1 MRSFLKFR
9 LLLWKNFLIRKG
21 KPIVTLFEVGLP
33 TLFSIILMTVRLRV
47 ENTPH
52 PFPTNWDACYYQSL
66 NPRLV
71 PNNITKFTLAYTPYN
86 EATNRIM
93 DRVNKTLGIPIA
105 PFPNE
110 DEMVKFITLVNS
122 TVNNSNIYLGGVVFT
137 SEFNQVNGT
146 VVPNKNVVY
155 KIRLSYAPRLAK
167 VNRKFGFQSNT
178 EWSTNFKFPPYQI
191 VGPRENMDRC
201 DGQPGY
207 EMEGFLAIQ
216 HAVDD
221 SLMKEFLTDKAF
233 VKYKSTNLKLK
244 RQLYPP
250 YVKDNYVLVL
260 QQQFPMAIMLSLV
273 VTVLSITRDIVLEK
287 ERKLKESMKM
297 MGINNWLHWVA
308 WFTKYILFL
317 LICISIKTLFYC
329 IVLNHEKG
337 AVIAKTNPFIVF
349 IYLFCYAVATITYC
363 FTISVFFAKANTGAA
378 IAGIMYFCMY
388 IPYFFLQQRYTTLSF
403 VAKLVSCLD
412 FQVAMAYGGTLLGMF
427 EGVGSGIQLSTLNS
441 GVSVDDDFSMMFVL
455 IMLIVDSVIHC
466 LIAWYIEAVFPGDY
480 GVPQPWY
487 FPISRRYW
495 GCCPSSQ
502 DYIELDDTVSIGQD
516 PSMFEKEPNQKAGIK
531 IRNLCKV
538 YGSGKKKKVAV
549 AGMTL
554 NMYEGQITA
563 LLGHNG
569 AGKTTTMSMLTG
581 FYPPTSG
588 TALINGFDI
597 RREISEVRSSLGLC
611 PQHDILF
618 DNLTVEEHMIFFG
631 LLKGVPRNQIMPQCS
646 EMLKDMELYPKL
658 KAMSKTLSGG
668 MKRKLSVCIALIGN
682 SKVVFLDEPSS
693 GLDPNARRNIW
704 TVLQKNRAGRTMV
717 LSTHFMDEAD
727 LLGERIAIMAD
738 GVVKCCGSSLFLKK
752 KYGAGYHMVVVK
764 EPTCDVNNVVCVVK
778 QHIPTAE
785 LESNV
790 GAELSFILPQNC
802 VENFEALFS
811 NLEQRQRELGIS
823 SFGASVTT
831 MEEVFLKVGESDD
844 NNGKERLAQIHDNRK
859 AILTTRESSATINGT
874 HTTIMNK
881 AFNKN
886 GKSELLVKDR
896 TNESSAKSNG
906 INMTNRNKALSNYVN
921 IKHIINERTEREPDN
936 AMVDL
941 SRSNFSS
948 SQALNLSHRLEKNT
962 GMKLFLQQFVAMFM
976 KRAIHTFRN
985 KLVTISQLV
994 IPLFFTVMGLTVLKT
1009 LPSFIDM
1016 PLLRLVPEDF
1026 GKNYIPYSTDLFD
1039 EDMAQTFAHQF
1050 MPKSP
1055 SIPVDISKE
1064 PGFQNNSD
1072 VKDYLLQKGKEGI
1085 GTYNLRYMLA
1095 WEFNHSSVTSYFNNQ
1110 GYHSIAISLAT
1121 MFNGLV
1127 KYFTNSSDYNI
1138 ETANHPLPRLAVNKA
1153 NDEASGK
1160 DFTGFTLSFN
1170 LSFGMAFLASS
1181 FVVFLVREST
1191 VKAKHIQFVSGVHP
1205 VNFWVSTFCWDL
1217 INYFIP
1223 CLLIIA
1229 SYFAFS
1235 VKNFTED
1242 LHWLQLIL
1250 IFLLYGWAM
1259 LPFMY
1264 FFSFAF
1270 TVPATAY
1277 VWITVFNILTGV
1289 ATLLVVAILS
1299 IPQIDLEDVSIVLE
1313 WIFLAVFPNFCLS
1326 QGMLQF
1332 YQNYQFRDLC
1342 QQIYANMG
1350 CSHGDCG
1357 IPCFHYNQN
1366 YFGWEKSGVGR
1377 MLVFLVIQGCVMWT
1391 LIFLSEYGILQK
1403 LQYMMFQ
1410 SQKAINVSSKNYT
1423 SQMSRDSVI
1432 QEDEDVAKERERIDS
1447 TPQSTLISSEKLV
1460 LKNLTKYYDDFRAV
1474 DHLSVGIPAGECFGL
1489 LGINGAGKSSTFM
1502 MLTGDTSISSGEA
1515 FLDTYSLKTQ
1525 RELAR
1530 KRLGYCPQFDALI
1543 GQLTGKEILTLFAR
1557 LRGIKEQ
1564 DIPEAVSS
1572 LMNAMTLTQYADKQ
1586 CDTYSGGNK
1595 RKLST
1600 AIALIGDPDVV
1611 FLDEPTTGM
1620 DPVARRMLWEVLSD
1634 VRDSGRTLVLTSHS
1648 MEECEALCTR
1658 LAIMVN
1664 GQFKCLGSIQHLKN
1678 KFGEGY
1684 TFTAKVAY
1692 PPDGGPPNMAPLMEF
1707 INSTFPRS
1715 KLTDIHENMINYH
1728 ITDTQLTWS
1737 QMFGEMERA
1746 RERLGIEDYLVSQTS
1761 LEQVFIYF
1769 ARMQEDQDKVK
1780 NIDTGCCM
1788 CCFPCTSHYDVD
1800 EPEIQRTKL

>member
-9 LLLWKNFLIRKG
+9 LLLWKNFLIQKR
-21 KPIVTLFEVGLP
+21 KPIATIFEIGLP
-33 TLFSIILMTVRLRV
+33 TLFSLILMTLRLRV
-47 ENTPH
+47 ESTPH
-52 PFPTNWDACYYQSL
+52 PLPTYWSPCEYRNL
-66 NPRLV
+66 NPNLTDK
-71 PNNITKFTLAYTPYN
+71 ILAYSPFN
-86 EATNRIM
+86 DATKRIM
-93 DRVNKTLGIPIA
+93 DRANLTLRLPMDH
-105 PFPNE
+105 FTSE
-110 DEMVKFITLVNS
+110 DEMIDTITQ
-122 TVNNSNIYLGGVVFT
+122 VNNINNESYAYLGGVVFT
-137 SEFNQVNGT
+137 SDFKNVSGTQV
-146 VVPNKNVVY
+146 PDKNVVY
-155 KIRLSYAPRLAK
+155 KIRLRYGPLLSTGKQK
-167 VNRKFGFQSNT
+167 VGIKSNIA
-178 EWSTNFKFPPYQI
+178 WSTNFMFPPYQI
-191 VGPRENMDRC
+191 VGPREAKNPC
-201 DGQPGY
+201 DGDPEY
-207 EMEGFLAIQ
+207 SREGFLAIQ

-221 SLMKEFLTDKAF
+221 SLMKEFLTDEAF

-244 RQLYPP
+244 RQPYPP
-250 YVKDNYVLVL
+250 YKEDNYVLVL
-260 QQQFPMAIMLSLV
+260 QQQFPMVVMLSLIV
-273 VTVLSITRDIVLEK
+273 IVLGIARDIVLEK

-308 WFTKYILFL
+308 WFTKHILFL
-317 LICISIKTLFYC
+317 LISISIMTLFYC
-329 IVLNHEKG
+329 IELDHEKG
-337 AVIAKTNPFIVF
+337 AVIAETNPFIIF
-349 IYLFCYAVATITYC
+349 IYFFCYAIATITYC
-363 FTISVFFAKANTGAA
+363 FAISVFFAKANTGAA

-487 FPISRRYW
+487 FPVLKSYW
-495 GCCPSSQ
+495 GCCHSPL
-502 DYIELDDTVSIGQD
+502 DYTELDDAVNVGQD
-516 PSMFEKEPNQKAGIK
+516 PSLFEKEPNEHAGIR
-531 IRNLCKV
+531 IRNLRKV

-646 EMLKDMELYPKL
+646 EMLKDMELFPKL
-658 KAMSKTLSGG
+658 KAKSKTLSGG

-727 LLGERIAIMAD
+727 LLGDRIAIMAD
-738 GVVKCCGSSLFLKK
+738 GIVKCYGSSLFLKK

-764 EPTCDVNNVVCVVK
+764 EPTCDVKNIICVVK

-802 VENFEALFS
+802 VENFEALFA

-831 MEEVFLKVGESDD
+831 MEEVFLKVGESAASNGKDRLSRFND
-844 NNGKERLAQIHDNRK
+844 KSTSPTTTSTSTVPYSNNGNLEHP
-859 AILTTRESSATINGT
+859 IN
-874 HTTIMNK
+874 HRI
-881 AFNKN
+881 
-886 GKSELLVKDR
+886 
-896 TNESSAKSNG
+896 
-906 INMTNRNKALSNYVN
+906 Y
-921 IKHIINERTEREPDN
+921 REPDS
-936 AMVDL
+936 ALLDL
-941 SRSNFSS
+941 SQNDSPS
-948 SQALNLSHRLEKNT
+948 SQPLILNYRLEKNT

-1064 PGFQNNSD
+1064 PGFQNNSN
-1072 VKDYLLQKGKEGI
+1072 VEDYLVQKGMKDI
-1085 GTYNLRYMLA
+1085 GLYNLRYMLA
-1095 WEFNHSSVTSYFNNQ
+1095 WEFNNSSVTSYFNNQ
-1110 GYHSIAISLAT
+1110 GYHSIAISLTA

-1127 KYFTNSSDYNI
+1127 KYFTNSSDYSI
-1138 ETANHPLPRLAVNKA
+1138 ETANHPLPRLTIDKA

-1205 VNFWVSTFCWDL
+1205 VNFWVSTFFWDL

-1223 CLLIIA
+1223 CLFIIV

-1235 VKNFTED
+1235 ISNYTVD

-1277 VWITVFNILTGV
+1277 VWITMFNILTGV

-1299 IPQIDLEDVSIVLE
+1299 IPQIGLEDVSIVLE

-1332 YQNYQFRDLC
+1332 YENYQFQDICRPVYENKFACPLYVLKHLQNPC
-1342 QQIYANMG
+1342 CPGI
-1350 CSHGDCG
+1350 CGDN
-1357 IPCFHYNQN
+1357 CFYYNQN

-1403 LQYMMFQ
+1403 LQYMMFP
-1410 SQKAINVSSKNYT
+1410 SQKAINLSSKNYT

-1769 ARMQEDQDKVK
+1769 ARMQEDQDNVK
-1780 NIDTGCCM
+1780 RKRQGC
-1788 CCFPCTSHYDVD
+1788 CCFPCSCRHS
-1800 EPEIQRTKL
+1800 EP

>member
-9 LLLWKNFLIRKG
+9 LLLWKNFLTQRG
-21 KPIVTLFEVGLP
+21 KPIVTLLELGLP
-33 TLFSIILMTVRLRV
+33 TLFSVVLMVLRLSV

-52 PFPTNWDACYYQSL
+52 PFPTYWSVCEYQTL
-66 NPRLV
+66 RINLTEK
-71 PNNITKFTLAYTPYN
+71 ILAYTPYN
-86 EATNRIM
+86 EATKRIM
-93 DRVNKTLGIPIA
+93 DRANKTLGIPIA

-110 DEMVKFITLVNS
+110 DEMVKFITIDNS
-122 TVNNSNIYLGGVVFT
+122 TVNNSDIYLGGVVFT

-155 KIRLSYAPRLAK
+155 KIRLSYAARLAK
-167 VNRKFGFQSNT
+167 VDKKLAFQSHT
-178 EWSTNFKFPPYQI
+178 AWSTNFMFPPYQI
-191 VGPRENMDRC
+191 VGPREAESPCNGD
-201 DGQPGY
+201 PGY
-207 EMEGFLAIQ
+207 EIEGFLAIQ

-221 SLMKEFLTDKAF
+221 SLMKEFLTDEAF
-233 VKYKSTNLKLK
+233 IKYKSTNLKLK
-244 RQLYPP
+244 RQPYPP
-250 YVKDNYVLVL
+250 YKQDGYVLVI
-260 QQQFPMAIMLSLV
+260 QEQFPMVIMLSFLV
-273 VTVLSITRDIVLEK
+273 NVLSIVRDIVLEK

-308 WFTKYILFL
+308 WFTKHILFL
-317 LICISIKTLFYC
+317 LISISIMTLFYC
-329 IVLNHEKG
+329 VVLAPDKG
-337 AVIAKTNPFIVF
+337 AVIAETNPFIVF
-349 IYLFCYAVATITYC
+349 IYLLCFAIATITYC
-363 FTISVFFAKANTGAA
+363 FAISIFFVKANTGAA

-487 FPISRRYW
+487 FPVLRSYW
-495 GCCPSSQ
+495 GCCHSPS
-502 DYIELDDTVSIGQD
+502 DYIGLDDGTHGEQD
-516 PSMFEKEPNQKAGIK
+516 PSMFEKEPNENAGIK
-531 IRNLCKV
+531 IRSLRKV

-554 NMYEGQITA
+554 NMYEGQITV

-646 EMLKDMELYPKL
+646 EMLKDMELFPKL

-727 LLGERIAIMAD
+727 LLGDRIAIMAD
-738 GVVKCCGSSLFLKK
+738 GIVKCCGSSLFLKK

-764 EPTCDVNNVVCVVK
+764 EPTCDVNNVVSVVK

-790 GAELSFILPQNC
+790 GAELSFILPQDC
-802 VENFEALFS
+802 VENFEALFA

-831 MEEVFLKVGESDD
+831 MEEVFLKVGDSAGS
-844 NNGKERLAQIHDNRK
+844 NGKERLIQVNDKRK
-859 AILTTRESSATINGT
+859 PNPSATSECSAPGNGI
-874 HTTIMNK
+874 HITIRNK
-881 AFNKN
+881 AFSKN
-886 GKSELLVKDR
+886 GNLEHFISE
-896 TNESSAKSNG
+896 
-906 INMTNRNKALSNYVN
+906 RNKG
-921 IKHIINERTEREPDN
+921 EPAN
-936 AMVDL
+936 ATIDL
-941 SRSNFSS
+941 S
-948 SQALNLSHRLEKNT
+948 LTLSRRLEKNT

-994 IPLFFTVMGLTVLKT
+994 IPLFFTVMGLSALKV
-1009 LPSFIDM
+1009 LPSLTDM
-1016 PLLRLVPEDF
+1016 PLLRLVPDEF
-1026 GKNYIPYSTDLFD
+1026 GENYIPYSTDLFG

-1050 MPKSP
+1050 MPNSP
-1055 SIPVDISKE
+1055 SIPVDISKQIT
-1064 PGFQNNSD
+1064 PPQSSLYIT
-1072 VKDYLLQKGKEGI
+1072 DYLVQKGKEGI
-1085 GTYNLRYMLA
+1085 GIYNLRYNLA
-1095 WEFNHSSVTSYFNNQ
+1095 QEFSLASVTSYFNNQ
-1110 GYHSIAISLAT
+1110 GYHTIAISLAA

-1138 ETANHPLPRLAVNKA
+1138 ETANHPLPRLTANKA
-1153 NDEASGK
+1153 QDEASGK
-1160 DFTGFTLSFN
+1160 DFTAFTVSFN
-1170 LSFGMAFLASS
+1170 IGFGMAFLASS

-1277 VWITVFNILTGV
+1277 VWITMFNILTGV
-1289 ATLLVVAILS
+1289 ATLVLVGILAV
-1299 IPQIDLEDVSIVLE
+1299 PQIGMIKIALVLE
-1313 WIFLAVFPNFCLS
+1313 WIFLVVFPNFCLS
-1326 QGMLQF
+1326 QGLLQV
-1332 YQNYQFRDLC
+1332 YQNYQNLDICRPVYERNNGTYCDSDSVVFNIC
-1342 QQIYANMG
+1342 
-1350 CSHGDCG
+1350 CPEHCGDTCLY
-1357 IPCFHYNQN
+1357 YNQN
-1366 YFGWEKSGVGR
+1366 YLGWEKSGVGR

-1403 LQYMMFQ
+1403 LQYMMSS
-1410 SQKAINVSSKNYT
+1410 SQQAINVSSKNYT
-1423 SQMSRDSVI
+1423 SQMSRDSVV

-1447 TPQSTLISSEKLV
+1447 TPQSTLIRSDKLV

-1525 RELAR
+1525 KELAR

-1543 GQLTGKEILTLFAR
+1543 GQLTGKEILTLFAC

-1620 DPVARRMLWEVLSD
+1620 DPVARRMLWDVLSK

-1664 GQFKCLGSIQHLKN
+1664 GKFKCLGSIQHLKN

-1769 ARMQEDQDKVK
+1769 ARLQEGQDNVK
-1780 NIDTGCCM
+1780 RKRQGCCS
-1788 CCFPCTSHYDVD
+1788 CCFPCISHHDVD
-1800 EPEIQRTKL
+1800 EPEQRTRL